1 MEPQN
6 GICCILVLL
15 VSSEQITATKNN
27 NSSLSVL
34 ILTSI
39 YPAHFFPLLALG
51 EDLVSRGH
59 NVTMLGPVM
68 EGYEVLPIDAENKGI
83 TFMSAG
89 FEPRSTYD
97 TQKQGAKH
105 EGASFFSLIYNMT
118 KSIRDVNIEEFYM
131 LRMIRLLKQIN
142 HRAYDYIISDNAVAC
157 VIIDLLDQWNTDRV
171 MAVLAPI
178 PLHPPGLITWPYPKM
193 TTPFTENMT
202 FIDRLLNTAVYT
214 PLEYAALMLVE
225 AIMQFYF
232 NISMNGAFDS
242 FLGVKYPILY
252 NTLVGF
258 DWARTTLPLQHY
270 VGPMITRSPPP
281 LDSSITDW
289 LKDKP
294 TKSIIYVSMGT
305 SVDVTHEIALAVLS
319 LASDHFVV
327 WSCRNDLKEYT
338 INEEKIYLTSWT
350 SQIALLNHSSILYS
364 VMQCGLTSV
373 QESLYFGIPVI
384 CIPSAFD
391 QYDVSLR
398 LVSNGLG
405 ARLLPANINK
415 EALTEAIQYVSS
427 ETVKDKV
434 TKMRKIMIANDGVK
448 KASNLVELYADIGH
462 SHGIPSYAKYNWYWY
477 EFYNID
483 VYIILVLLIMF
494 GVWIIKRTCSTCC
507 RLSQARVRPRLTT
520 VDCVEEIT
528 TR

>member
-1 MEPQN
+1 MYSLF
-6 GICCILVLL
+6 IFTFSLLSTVLVQ
-15 VSSEQITATKNN
+15 SNAADD
-27 NSSLSVL
+27 NSSSPLSVL

-51 EDLVSRGH
+51 EELVSRGH

-83 TFMSAG
+83 TFISAG

-97 TQKQGAKH
+97 TQRQAGKRDS
-105 EGASFFSLIYNMT
+105 EGTNIFTFAYNFT
-118 KSIRDVNIEEFYM
+118 KMFNTSSNDTH
-131 LRMIRLLKQIN
+131 LHRMVEKLKTMN
-142 HRAYDYIISDNAVAC
+142 RYNYDYIICDHV
-157 VIIDLLDQWNTDRV
+157 VIQVSFYIIGQWNTDRL
-171 MAVLAPI
+171 MIHFAPI
-178 PLHPPGLITWPYPKM
+178 PMHPVGIIPWSFPKILCPLTDDM
-193 TTPFTENMT
+193 SFK
-202 FIDRLLNTAVYT
+202 DRLMNTVVYGTFERVMLFVFQYFLNVNEDMRTN
-214 PLEYAALMLVE
+214 E
-225 AIMQFYF
+225 AM
-232 NISMNGAFDS
+232 DS

-270 VGPMITRSPPP
+270 VGPMLTRSPPP

-294 TKSIIYVSMGT
+294 AKSIIYVSMGT

-338 INEEKIYLTSWT
+338 INEEKMYLTSWT

-405 ARLLPANINK
+405 AQLLPANIN
-415 EALTEAIQYVSS
+415 EESLTEAIQYVSS

-448 KASNLVELYADIGH
+448 KASNLVELYADVGH

-483 VYIILVLLIMF
+483 VYIILVLLMMF

-507 RLSQARVRPRLTT
+507 RLCRRNNNKMKK
-520 VDCVEEIT
+520 E
-528 TR
+528 